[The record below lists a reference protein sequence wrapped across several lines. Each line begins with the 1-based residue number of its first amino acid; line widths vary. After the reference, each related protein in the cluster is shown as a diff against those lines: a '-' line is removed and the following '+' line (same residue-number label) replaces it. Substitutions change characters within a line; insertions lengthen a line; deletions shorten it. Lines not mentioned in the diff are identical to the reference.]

1 MSDLDE
7 APALIATWLQALPD
21 ADAPCGPDLEYDN
34 DFLALTQAAAGK
46 PESQFGAAEAP
57 DWRGAQEMAEA
68 LFGRSRDLRVAITW
82 LRSSLALHGY
92 AAFGDGLR
100 LINGLLEQHWDHVHP
115 LPDPD
120 DGDLYGRVN
129 ALTVLRENVGLLAEL
144 RDARIT
150 DDRAIGLLKVRDVEL
165 VLGLSTAIAG
175 HTDYGK
181 DRLEQMVAAALAK
194 MPALRARCLDAVE
207 QVQRLIALSGEK
219 LGSDAPDLR
228 PLLVIAKGVAAT
240 LPPEAVAAD
249 EAAGG
254 DADGEAGAGG
264 GAVSRRGLSGAV
276 TSREEA
282 IRAIDLV
289 CEYLERAEPTNPA
302 PLFLRRAR
310 QLISHNFLQLMKV
323 LAPDALAEVAR
334 VVGIDPDTVEDPAGP

>member
-150 DDRAIGLLKVRDVEL
+150 DDRAIGLLKVRDFEL
-165 VLGLSTAIAG
+165 ALGLSTAIAG
-175 HTDYGK
+175 QTDYSK
-181 DRLEQMVAAALAK
+181 DRIEQMVAAALAK
-194 MPALRARCLDAVE
+194 SPPLRGRCQDAVE
-207 QVQRLIALSGEK
+207 QVQRLIALCSEK

-228 PLLVIAKGVAAT
+228 PLLVIAKGVAGT
-240 LPPEAVAAD
+240 LPPESVAGD
-249 EAAGG
+249 EAPGE
-254 DADGEAGAGG
+254 DAEG
-264 GAVSRRGLSGAV
+264 GAPGGPALLRGLTGAV
-276 TSREEA
+276 NSREEA

-310 QLISHNFLQLMKV
+310 HLIGHNFLQLMKA
-323 LAPDALAEVAR
+323 LAPEALADVAR
-334 VVGIDPDTVEDPAGP
+334 VVGIDPESVQEPGSS